1 MKRLLLALAALLVGS
16 VPAEAQ
22 TTQDVDITVTHG
34 TACTGGP
41 TVAVAEPA
49 APAGSTIH
57 VNFACGPGN
66 QKDWIS
72 LVTASNHQGN
82 SPLQYVNG
90 ATSGTLIFTAPNA
103 ASDRDLQYIAS
114 FQSNDSFTVIAQSPP
129 FTVPATVN
137 RPTRREQTLDPHA
150 VEVITAL
157 TFARFASHFVV
168 PLTFPP
174 LYFKKLDLAALSAA

>member
-22 TTQDVDITVTHG
+22 TTQDVHITVTHG
-34 TACTGGP
+34 TACKGP

-82 SPLQYVNG
+82 SPSQYVNG

-174 LYFKKLDLAALSAA
+174 LYFTKLDLAALSAA

>member
-34 TACTGGP
+34 TACKGP

-57 VNFACGPGN
+57 VNFACVPRQPERLDQPCNG
-66 QKDWIS
+66 
-72 LVTASNHQGN
+72 LHHQGN

-137 RPTRREQTLDPHA
+137 RPTRREQMLDPHA

-157 TFARFASHFVV
+157 TSPASRA
-168 PLTFPP
+168 T
-174 LYFKKLDLAALSAA
+174 LSCH